1 VLWILRHWVMDI
13 CDEIRSARGSG
24 CTRCG
29 VVDGRMELVEAAR
42 VFGLVADSGIYRS
55 IGRAEADAIGA
66 HILHVDLAYGSE
78 IMSLARAAD
87 LWRQFML
94 LFQGQD
100 VCFATNAG
108 AEAGSWMPAT
118 HATFDMGV
126 LVIAGTRVG
135 CLWVEDED

>member
-1 VLWILRHWVMDI
+1 
-13 CDEIRSARGSG
+13 
-24 CTRCG
+24 
-29 VVDGRMELVEAAR
+29 
-42 VFGLVADSGIYRS
+42 
-55 IGRAEADAIGA
+55 
-66 HILHVDLAYGSE
+66 
-78 IMSLARAAD
+78 MSLARAAD
-87 LWRQFML
+87 LWRQFMM